1 MGGLPMICFKDV
13 SFSYPNTPVLSNIEF
28 SMGDGEF
35 VGILGPNGGGKST
48 FLRLA
53 LGLLKPSRGKIEIA
67 ERKISYIAQTT
78 SISDSSFPATVEEVV
93 SLGLVGSKVSFSL
106 FRKQKKVEEILKEMD
121 LLPFRKRLI
130 TELSGGQ
137 LQRVKVAKAIIS
149 EPSLI
154 VLDEP
159 DAGMDEDSHDHFVR
173 LIESLHERGIGILF
187 VSHHPHDLEKAD
199 KVYFIEQGQILSYQS
214 ELERGHH
221 HVDL

>member
-1 MGGLPMICFKDV
+1 MIQFEHV
-13 SFSYPNTPVLSNIEF
+13 SFSYPGTPVLEDISFRLDE
-28 SMGDGEF
+28 GQF

-53 LGLLKPSRGKIEIA
+53 LGLLKPVDGTITVK

-78 SISDSSFPATVEEVV
+78 SLSDASFPATVEEVV
-93 SLGLVGSKVSFSL
+93 SLGLVDNRISFH
-106 FRKQKKVEEILKEMD
+106 FKEKKQKVRKMLEDMNLYTY
-121 LLPFRKRLI
+121 RKRLVN
-130 TELSGGQ
+130 ELSGGQ
-137 LQRVKVAKAIIS
+137 LQRVKIAKALIS
-149 EPSLI
+149 EPSLV

-159 DAGMDEDSHDHFVR
+159 DAGMDEKAHEN
-173 LIESLHERGIGILF
+173 LISIIERLHEKKVSILF

-199 KVYFIEQGQILSYQS
+199 VIYFIEQGKMLTYEK

>member
-1 MGGLPMICFKDV
+1 MIQFEHV
-13 SFSYPNTPVLSNIEF
+13 SFSYPGTPVLEDISF
-28 SMGDGEF
+28 RLDDGKF

-53 LGLLKPSRGKIEIA
+53 LGLLKPVNGNITVK

-78 SISDSSFPATVEEVV
+78 SLSDSSFPATVEEVV
-93 SLGLVGSKVSFSL
+93 SLGLVDNRISFH
-106 FRKQKKVEEILKEMD
+106 FKEKKQKVRKMLEDMNLYAY
-121 LLPFRKRLI
+121 RKRLVN
-130 TELSGGQ
+130 ELSGGQ
-137 LQRVKVAKAIIS
+137 LQRVKIAKALIS
-149 EPSLI
+149 EPSLV

-159 DAGMDEDSHDHFVR
+159 DAGMDEKAHEN
-173 LIESLHERGIGILF
+173 LISIIEKLHEKKVGILF

-199 KVYFIEQGQILSYQS
+199 VIYFIEQGKMLTYEK